1 MFFLGIVTKANLLE
15 GIIIP
20 QYILCKNNGESSR
33 RSDLHVVNVLSGN
46 ESHYNKLIVR
56 EMTGHNDLLD
66 YLKIYR
72 TRDHP
77 HGNANYTHDESKKYV
92 VEGALFWFTCNIY
105 GERNG
110 PAYYIRPVPFS
121 EPDEKRNE
129 IRDNAMKR
137 LREARE
143 KEPELKDLLL
153 NEPQNMPYGKY
164 VFVPLPDARWSKRH
178 PLFKRKKRKPKEAS
192 VLNKT

>member
-56 EMTGHNDLLD
+56 EMTGHDELLD

-72 TRDHP
+72 TRDHE
-77 HGNANYTHDESKKYV
+77 HRDENYTKEERRKYL

-110 PAYYIRPVPFS
+110 PAYYIRPTPFA
-121 EPDEKRNE
+121 EPGEKRID

-137 LREARE
+137 LNEYRE

-153 NEPQNMPYGKY
+153 NEPQNISYGEY

-178 PLFKRKKRKPKEAS
+178 PLFKRKKRKPPKAS
-192 VLNKT
+192 VLNTT